1 MAIATVWRR
10 RIAWVSFGAVIAAM
24 LAIVTLN
31 LMPQAKH
38 LDRSLG
44 KLGPVDSPQF
54 RREMGVLLGPAI
66 IDGNAIV
73 DYQNGAEFFPAMLA
87 SIHLAQHS
95 VDMETYIYD
104 SGQITGEFDAAL
116 SERARAG
123 VAVHLLADWVGSH
136 ESSDRIDKLRAA
148 GVHFEYFH
156 PLRWYDLN
164 RLNNRTHRKLLIVD
178 GQVAFNGG
186 ADVADAWDGRGDK
199 PGLWRDMQF
208 RVTGP
213 GAAQVQAVFED
224 NWINATGGALL
235 GPDYYPQLRP
245 QGDIPVQT
253 IASSPEGGSESI
265 RMMYLMAID
274 AARASI
280 DLQAAYFVPDALS
293 LNALRRA
300 LKRGVKVRLIVPGPY
315 VDTRIVRAASEA
327 TWDTMLQAGAH
338 VYRFQPAM
346 LHSKLMIVDGYLT
359 IVGSAN
365 SDNRSFTLNDES
377 NTVIYDHAFAAHMA
391 DVVTR
396 DIGLSRELNLDQWR
410 ARPWTAKFKAWFFS
424 LMAEQL

>member
-1 MAIATVWRR
+1 MWRR
-10 RIAWVSFGAVIAAM
+10 RIAWVGLGTLIAA
-24 LAIVTLN
+24 LIVIITLN
-31 LMPQAKH
+31 LMPQAKQ

-44 KLGPVDSPQF
+44 RLSPVDSAQF
-54 RREMGVLLGPAI
+54 RREIGSLLGPTI
-66 IDGNAIV
+66 LDGNSVA
-73 DYQNGAEFFPAMLA
+73 DFQNGAEIFPAMLA
-87 SIHLAQHS
+87 AIRSAQHS

-104 SGQITGEFDAAL
+104 SGQITGQFDAAL
-116 SERARAG
+116 IERARAG
-123 VAVHLLADWVGSH
+123 VAVHLLADWAGSH

-178 GQVAFNGG
+178 GEVAFTGG
-186 ADVADAWDGRGDK
+186 TDVADAWGGHGDK
-199 PGLWRDMQF
+199 PQLWRDMQF
-208 RVTGP
+208 RITGP

-224 NWINATGGALL
+224 NWITVTGGALL
-235 GPDYYPQLRP
+235 GPDYYPPLRP
-245 QGDIPVQT
+245 EGGIPVQT
-253 IASSPEGGSESI
+253 IASSPEGGSENI
-265 RMMYLMAID
+265 RMLYLMAID
-274 AARASI
+274 GARTSI

-300 LKRGVKVRLIVPGPY
+300 LKRGVKIRLIVPGPY

-327 TWDTMLQAGAH
+327 TWDTMLQAGAK

-365 SDNRSFTLNDES
+365 FDNRSFTLNDES
-377 NTVIYDHAFAAHMA
+377 NTIIYDHAFAAHMA

-396 DIGLSRELNLDQWR
+396 DIGESEELNLQQWR

-424 LMAEQL
+424 LIAEQL

>member
-1 MAIATVWRR
+1 MWRR
-10 RIAWVSFGAVIAAM
+10 RIAWASLGAVAAA
-24 LAIVTLN
+24 LLTIITLN
-31 LMPQAKH
+31 LMPQAKQ

-44 KLGPVDSPQF
+44 RLSPVDSPQF
-54 RREMGVLLGPAI
+54 RREISTLLGPTI
-66 IDGNAIV
+66 LDGNTVA
-73 DYQNGAEFFPAMLA
+73 DFQNGAQIFPAMLA
-87 SIHLAQHS
+87 AIHSAQRS

-104 SGQITGEFDAAL
+104 SGEITREFDAAL
-116 SERARAG
+116 IERARAG

-136 ESSDRIDKLRAA
+136 ESSDRIDKLRAG

-178 GQVAFNGG
+178 GEVAFTGG
-186 ADVADAWDGRGDK
+186 TDIADAWDGHGDK
-199 PGLWRDMQF
+199 PKLWRDMQF
-208 RVTGP
+208 RIAGP

-224 NWINATGGALL
+224 NWITVTGGALL
-235 GPDYYPQLRP
+235 GSEYYPPLHP
-245 QGDIPVQT
+245 EGGIPVQT

-265 RMMYLMAID
+265 RLLYLMAID
-274 AARASI
+274 GARASI
-280 DLQAAYFVPDALS
+280 DLEAAYFVPDPLS

-327 TWDTMLQAGAH
+327 TWDAMLQGGAH

-365 SDNRSFTLNDES
+365 FDNRSFTLNDES

-396 DIGLSRELNLDQWR
+396 DIAQSKELNLAQWR